1 MIIRTKHFMLLAACG
16 VVASTAGAHGPA
28 RLKVEHSVDIQAPA
42 EKVWARIAN
51 FHDMSW
57 HPAIASTQGSGG
69 NVPDATRLLTLK
81 GGDGKATIEEAL
93 NKYSAE
99 HMSYMYKITKVD
111 VAVLPVTNYA
121 ATITVTSTGPSSS
134 KVEWRGGFYRGY
146 PNNDPPANLNDD
158 AAIKAVTGIYQSGL
172 DALKAEMEKGG
183 R

>member
-1 MIIRTKHFMLLAACG
+1 MPITHWPTLRSGVQLAVGAPSTDTAA
-16 VVASTAGAHGPA
+16 VATSGP
-28 RLKVEHSVDIQAPA
+28 
-42 EKVWARIAN
+42 
-51 FHDMSW
+51 
-57 HPAIASTQGSGG
+57 STQGSGG

>member
-1 MIIRTKHFMLLAACG
+1 MTITRKHFVLLAACG
-16 VVASTAGAHGPA
+16 VVAGGAGAHGPA
-28 RLKVEHSVDIQAPA
+28 RLKLEHSIDIEASA
-42 EKVWARIAN
+42 DKVWARIRN
-51 FHDMSW
+51 FQDMSW
-57 HPAIASTQGSGG
+57 HPAIASTKGTGG
-69 NVPDATRLLTLK
+69 NEPQAVRLLTLK

-99 HMSYMYKITKVD
+99 NMSFTYKITNVD

-121 ATITVTSTGPSSS
+121 STISVTSTGPRTS

-172 DALKAEMEKGG
+172 EALKAEMEKGG
-183 R
+183 K